1 MTTLK
6 KTQFT
11 QTLLQAHKEPVLITV
26 EEKIFF
32 PVNSYYLYFW
42 EKKKNP

>member
-6 KTQFT
+6 KTPFT

-42 EKKKNP
+42 GKKNP